1 MQHPLENV
9 LAGLAALLIVG
20 TAMTAAV
27 VVPPANSPEQIHDAA
42 LAVPALA

>member
-20 TAMTAAV
+20 TAMTSV
-27 VVPPANSPEQIHDAA
+27 LVVPPANSPEQIHDAA